1 MNTKKLTQEEKAQE
15 WYSQVSHS
23 HILDSAVDALFNAIT
38 DNMKDAGVPEDVW
51 DDVFDLM
58 NDDFS
63 VSNS

>member
-1 MNTKKLTQEEKAQE
+1 MNTKNLTQEERVQE
-15 WYSQVSHS
+15 WYSQVSHRY
-23 HILDSAVDALFNAIT
+23 ILDNAVNALFEAIH
-38 DNMKDAGVPEDVW
+38 DNMREAGVPEDVW